1 MALWT
6 RESGWE
12 VARMSNRTVY
22 MENGQP
28 LSDELLSLSAEQFE
42 LIERKEE
49 ITDAKFRTES
59 VSYGKDVLRRF
70 LHDRVT
76 VVAAIIV
83 LFIVFMGIVGPY
95 MSGRNYLTQDRVLTN
110 MPPRIPVIE
119 KLGIFD
125 GTQVLTIRKSSLEEY
140 GPHIKKNYGEIE
152 TVSAF
157 GKGTMYKV
165 KVDMYSYKGVADQY
179 FWFGSDNLGRDIF
192 SRLWQ
197 GTRISLI
204 LAVAVV
210 IVNLTVGLIV
220 GAICGY
226 YGGWIDLII
235 QRIMDIIWNIPS
247 LPLTILLI
255 MLFGSG
261 ILPLVLAFC
270 LTGWMGN
277 ANAVRMQ
284 FYRYKGREYVLASRT
299 MGASDIRLMF
309 RHILPNAVGTLI
321 TGCAL
326 SIPSVVFQE
335 AGLAYLGLGVQAP
348 NPSIGMLLSDGQKVL
363 LDYPTQLVFPGI
375 VIVLLMLAFNLLGN
389 GLRDAFNPSL
399 RQ

>member
-1 MALWT
+1 M
-6 RESGWE
+6 
-12 VARMSNRTVY
+12 
-22 MENGQP
+22 
-28 LSDELLSLSAEQFE
+28 
-42 LIERKEE
+42 
-49 ITDAKFRTES
+49 
-59 VSYGKDVLRRF
+59 
-70 LHDRVT
+70 
-76 VVAAIIV
+76 
-83 LFIVFMGIVGPY
+83 
-95 MSGRNYLTQDRVLTN
+95 
-110 MPPRIPVIE
+110 
-119 KLGIFD
+119 
-125 GTQVLTIRKSSLEEY
+125 TIRKSSLEEY
-140 GPHIKKNYGEIE
+140 QPYIKKNYGEFE
-152 TVSAF
+152 SQSAF
-157 GKGTMYKV
+157 GKGVMYKV
-165 KVDMYSYKGVADQY
+165 KVDMYSLNGIPDQY
-179 FWFGSDNLGRDIF
+179 YWFGSDSLGRDIF

-197 GTRISLI
+197 GTRVSLI

-210 IVNLTVGLIV
+210 VVNLTVGLIV

-235 QRIMDIIWNIPS
+235 QRLMDIIWNIPS

-277 ANAVRMQ
+277 ANSVRMQ

-299 MGASDIRLMF
+299 MGASDLRLMF

-326 SIPSVVFQE
+326 SVPSVVFQE

-348 NPSIGMLLSDGQKVL
+348 NPSIGILLSDGQKVL
-363 LDYPTQLVFPGI
+363 LDYPSQLVFPGI

>member
-1 MALWT
+1 M
-6 RESGWE
+6 REKNI
-12 VARMSNRTVY
+12 M

-28 LSDELLSLSAEQFE
+28 LSEELLKIPAEQFE
-42 LIERKEE
+42 MIERAEE
-49 ITDAKFRTES
+49 IVDADFRTES

-70 LHDRVT
+70 LHDKVT
-76 VVAAIIV
+76 VVAAVIVSLIV
-83 LFIVFMGIVGPY
+83 LMGIAGPY
-95 MSGRNYLTQDRVLTN
+95 MSGRSYLTQDRTRTN

-119 KLGIFD
+119 KLGILD
-125 GTQVLTIRKSSLEEY
+125 GTQVMTIRKSSLEEY
-140 GPHIKKNYGEIE
+140 QPYIKKNYGEFE
-152 TVSAF
+152 SQSAF
-157 GKGTMYKV
+157 GKGVMYKV
-165 KVDMYSYKGVADQY
+165 KVDMYSLNGIPDQY
-179 FWFGSDNLGRDIF
+179 YWFGSDSLGRDIF

-197 GTRISLI
+197 GTRVALI
-204 LAVAVV
+204 LDVAAVV
-210 IVNLTVGLIV
+210 VNLTVGLIV

-235 QRIMDIIWNIPS
+235 QRLMDIIWNIPS

-277 ANAVRMQ
+277 ANSVRMQ

-299 MGASDIRLMF
+299 MGASDLRLMF

-326 SIPSVVFQE
+326 SVPSVVFQE

-348 NPSIGMLLSDGQKVL
+348 NPSIGILLSDGQKVL
-363 LDYPTQLVFPGI
+363 LDYPSQLVFPGI

>member
-1 MALWT
+1 M
-6 RESGWE
+6 RKESVW
-12 VARMSNRTVY
+12 

-28 LSDELLSLSAEQFE
+28 LSEELLNMPAEQFE
-42 LIERKEE
+42 MIERQDE
-49 ITDAKFRTES
+49 IVDADFRTES

-76 VVAAIIV
+76 VVAAVIV
-83 LFIVFMGIVGPY
+83 ALIVIMGIAGPY
-95 MSGRNYLTQDRVLTN
+95 MSGYNYLDQDSNLTN
-110 MPPRIPVIE
+110 MPARVPGLE
-119 KLGIFD
+119 KLGILD
-125 GTQVLTIRKSSLEEY
+125 GTQIMNIRTSSVEEY
-140 GPHIKKNYGEIE
+140 GPYIKKNYGEFE
-152 TVSAF
+152 STSAF
-157 GKGTMYKV
+157 GKSTMYKV
-165 KVDMYSYKGVADQY
+165 KIDMYAYKGVADQY
-179 FWFGSDNLGRDIF
+179 HWFGTDNLGRDLF
-192 SRLWQ
+192 ARLWQ
-197 GTRISLI
+197 GTRVSLI
-204 LAVAVV
+204 LAIAVV
-210 IVNLTVGLIV
+210 IVNLTIGLVV

-277 ANAVRMQ
+277 ANSVRMQ

-326 SIPSVVFQE
+326 SVPGVVFQE

-348 NPSIGMLLSDGQKVL
+348 NPSIGILLSDGQKVL
-363 LDYPTQLVFPGI
+363 LDYPSQLVFPGI